1 MKKKGKLLI
10 CILLSGVLLLSFSTA
25 CPAEETV
32 AQELSLQQAVDK
44 AIELSKTLKVAKT
57 EKEKAKEQR
66 SNAQEAVSYE
76 PTGNINPTL
85 QTAYSTLLQTELNYQ
100 IKSRSLEALQDDIK
114 AEVVEKYCAV
124 LSAQVANST
133 AKQSLKNAEWQ
144 YTAAMAQL
152 RVGMLAPTT
161 QVAVEAALEQAKS
174 GLAQSEEALN
184 KAYVELNSLV
194 GFMPDTRAQL
204 VTNIPFEKLQVDSIT
219 ADVSRAI
226 ANNTDV
232 WKALQAVIIERQDL
246 RMEIQPYEVE
256 KLEIEIAE
264 FTADEAKDKLEEAL
278 TLLYHDINTLESGIQ
293 AAEQGVAAAEQALA
307 TAKLRFD
314 VGMATQGDVIKAQTE
329 LDTAEKTLAELKY
342 NHATALSA
350 YRNLTGKDV
359 LPVVAQED
367 GIQEGDVQEA
377 I

>member
-10 CILLSGVLLLSFSTA
+10 CLLLSGLLLMSFSPVCLA
-25 CPAEETV
+25 DEPV
-32 AQELSLQQAVDK
+32 AQELTLQQAVDR
-44 AIELSKTLKVAKT
+44 ALDLSKSLKTAKV

-66 SNAQEAVSYE
+66 GDAQDAVSYT
-76 PTGNINPTL
+76 PIGAVNPKI
-85 QTAYSTLLQTELNYQ
+85 QAAYSTLLQTELNYQ
-100 IKSRSLEALQDDIK
+100 IKSKSFEALQDDIR

-124 LSAQVANST
+124 LSAQMANST
-133 AKQSLKNAEWQ
+133 AQQSLKNAEWK

-152 RVGMLAPTT
+152 RVGMLAPAT

-174 GLAQSEEALN
+174 GLTQSEEALS

-194 GFMPDTRAQL
+194 GFAQETRAQL
-204 VTNIPFEKLQVDSIT
+204 VTDIPFEKLQVDSIT

-226 ANNTDV
+226 SNNTNV
-232 WKALQAVIIERQDL
+232 WAALQNVTIQRQDL
-246 RMEIQPYEVE
+246 RMDNQPYDIE

-264 FTADEAKDKLEEAL
+264 LSAADAKSQLEDAL
-278 TLLYHDINTLESGIQ
+278 VLLYHDIVTLEDGIQ
-293 AAEQGVAAAEQALA
+293 AAEQGVAAAEQSLA

-314 VGMATQGDVIKAQTE
+314 VGMATQGDVISAQTD
-329 LDTAEKTLAELKY
+329 LDTARNALATLKY

-359 LPVVAQED
+359 LPVFAQED
-367 GIQEGDVQEA
+367 GVQEGDV
-377 I
+377 